1 MTETW
6 VEGKIW
12 KKVEK
17 KLPREYNWKVSF
29 ATREKK
35 KGRAKDGIITG
46 VRKNIKEETNIK
58 VTQNIQERCF
68 STKRNGGYS

>member
-29 ATREKK
+29 TTREKK
-35 KGRAKDGIITG
+35 KGRAKDGIITD

-58 VTQNIQERCF
+58 VT
-68 STKRNGGYS
+68 